1 MIKTQILIEGNI
13 RSKVRVKV
21 KVRFT
26 LFYSELLPP
35 FPLTRDVACSRL
47 YLDEKNMRRQCQ
59 INTL

>member
-21 KVRFT
+21 KVRFI

-35 FPLTRDVACSRL
+35 FPLTLFGRKKYEEAISDKHPLNA
-47 YLDEKNMRRQCQ
+47 
-59 INTL
+59 